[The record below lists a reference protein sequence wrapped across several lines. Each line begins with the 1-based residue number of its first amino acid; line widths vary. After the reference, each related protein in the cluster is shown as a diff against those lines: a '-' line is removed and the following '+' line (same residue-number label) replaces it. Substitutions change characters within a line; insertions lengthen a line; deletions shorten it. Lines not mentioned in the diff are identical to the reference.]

1 MIDKEE
7 AQKAGIKTVDSNE
20 LPAERKAQL
29 LAQLKALLPN
39 VINSD
44 GAVDVNVLK
53 TAVGAEVAVD
63 ANSRGYTLN
72 FAGKGLAKTMADAP
86 TEKELKIEM
95 TQSKNFDDT
104 ENMVIRGDNIEALK
118 LLMQNYEGK
127 VKMIYID
134 PPYNTASENFIYK
147 DNFRQTDE
155 QLINDLDM
163 QDEAI
168 DFLQTMYGTRTHS
181 GWLSFMYP
189 RLKLARDL
197 LTDDG
202 VIFISIDDN
211 EQANLKLICDEIFG
225 EESFINL
232 ISTLINL
239 KGNNSDEFFAGIHE
253 YGLIY
258 AKNKS
263 SSVTFNLLENNDDWD
278 SWNMDE
284 HGYWK
289 RGGILSATVSKTSA
303 TTKNNFPIYVSKTD
317 EVSTTRMN
325 PDDVE
330 TFPLSSGQKT
340 RWYWSSK
347 LFEERKDEVIVVR
360 KREDVSL
367 YSKQRIG
374 IEDVPHRRAKTVF
387 YKPSYGQGTAELKRL
402 FKIAVFS
409 NPKSTTM
416 IKDILFIFT
425 IKKDDLILDFF
436 AGSGTT
442 GEAVMQLNADD
453 GGNRKF
459 ILVQLDEKINK
470 KTSPEAHNFCTENNF
485 VPMISSITIER
496 LNRAGGK
503 IKESSDSKQS
513 ACVKGKT
520 CPDVGYKVFSL
531 QNRPEVNTDEN
542 HQLHINM
549 NRRTPQDT
557 LYNMI
562 AASGTEL
569 HRKIT
574 VVEENILYE
583 VAGAYYVLG
592 ACKTDIADE
601 SNKPIYIDGYA
612 DISLDDWMNMVGPD
626 KENLTILY

>member
-1 MIDKEE
+1 MIDKKE
-7 AQKAGIKTVDSNE
+7 AQKAGIKIADSHE
-20 LPAERKAQL
+20 LPTKRTAHL

-44 GAVDVNVLK
+44 GAIDVNALK

-225 EESFINL
+225 EESFVANIIWEKKYSPANDSRK
-232 ISTLINL
+232 ISPTHDFIL
-239 KGNNSDEFFAGIHE
+239 A
-253 YGLIY
+253 Y
-258 AKNKS
+258 AKNVSNWKMGLFERTAEMDARYKNS
-263 SSVTFNLLENNDDWD
+263 DNDPRGDW
-278 SWNMDE
+278 
-284 HGYWK
+284 K
-289 RGGILSATVSKTSA
+289 AGGLSAKTYSKNYDYEITTPSRRVVSPPSGKSWSVSKEKFNKMLGDNRIYFGVS
-303 TTKNNFPIYVSKTD
+303 NNSKPQIKQFLS
-317 EVSTTRMN
+317 EVQSGLVPKSIWFKEDVGHNQISTQ
-325 PDDVE
+325 E
-330 TFPLSSGQKT
+330 LE
-340 RWYWSSK
+340 K
-347 LFEERKDEVIVVR
+347 LFSVK
-360 KREDVSL
+360 
-367 YSKQRIG
+367 
-374 IEDVPHRRAKTVF
+374 VF
-387 YKPSYGQGTAELKRL
+387 DNPKPVTLVEKMLRVGN
-402 FKIAVFS
+402 VFS
-409 NPKSTTM
+409 DN
-416 IKDILFIFT
+416 IV
-425 IKKDDLILDFF
+425 LDFF

-442 GEAVMQLNADD
+442 GEAVMRLNADD

-459 ILVQLDEKINK
+459 ILVQLDEKISK
-470 KTSPEAHNFCTENNF
+470 KTNHAAHNFCVKNKFEP
-485 VPMISSITIER
+485 VISSITVER

-503 IKESSDSKQS
+503 IKESLDSKQS

-542 HQLHINM
+542 HQLRINM
-549 NRRTPQDT
+549 NHRTPQDT